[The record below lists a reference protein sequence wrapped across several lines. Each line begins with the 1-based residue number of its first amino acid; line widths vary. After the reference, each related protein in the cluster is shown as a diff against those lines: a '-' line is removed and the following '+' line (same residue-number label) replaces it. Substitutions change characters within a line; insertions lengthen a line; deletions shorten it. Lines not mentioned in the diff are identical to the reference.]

1 MAKKPLDIEYER
13 LRSRE
18 RIIVAGCITIFGMVC
33 IMHNID
39 HAVVAAVA
47 GVLGA
52 VLGRRVWLPKA

>member
-1 MAKKPLDIEYER
+1 MSEKKIDIEYER

-18 RIIVAGCITIFGMVC
+18 RIIVAGCITVFGIVC
-33 IMHNID
+33 IMHNVN

-52 VLGRRVWLPKA
+52 VLGRRIWLPKI